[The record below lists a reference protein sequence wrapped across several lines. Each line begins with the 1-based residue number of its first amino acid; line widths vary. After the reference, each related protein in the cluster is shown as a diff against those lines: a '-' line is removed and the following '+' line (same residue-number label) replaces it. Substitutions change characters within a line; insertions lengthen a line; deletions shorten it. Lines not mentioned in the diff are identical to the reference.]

1 MSKVRIAL
9 VLSLLVFVLFMMG
22 VGVQVVVA
30 SGGNGG
36 GSSPGG
42 PLPPIT
48 VGSPHWTFFNWS
60 GTPPVVNSDGPF
72 TFSNSS
78 SMLLKVTDAFI
89 DGDRFGVYDKG
100 ALLGNTSVPADDGTQ
115 VSGDCDA
122 AFANPKYSHATFT
135 LAPGSHSVTMV
146 TIAGATG
153 FTSGSGCVRVVLG
166 PAAPS
171 EVPEADTL
179 LLMSGGL
186 GGLATWLGWQW
197 RRVRA
202 KSK

>member
-1 MSKVRIAL
+1 MSKVRIVL

-30 SGGNGG
+30 GGGNGG

-42 PLPPIT
+42 SPPPIT
-48 VGSPHWTFFNWS
+48 VGGHWTFFNWS
-60 GTPPVVNSDGPF
+60 GTPPVVNLDGPF

-89 DGDRFGVYDKG
+89 DGDRFGVYDNG

-115 VSGDCDA
+115 IGSDCNA

-153 FTSGSGCVRVVLG
+153 FTSGSGCVRVDLG